1 MELRLWKVVI
11 HGWQPFTSDS
21 QTSAAALSSPLAGSC
36 LRPTASSA
44 SMYWILPLQRMLHT
58 LVEKRQRYEFFQPF
72 FPLYT
77 VLSLNLGKCES
88 FKKSYPLLS
97 QSMKDYRKLD
107 KKSHISW
114 ILNSNI
120 FSLYYITNV
129 SKYACCNV
137 YMQMLAPSS
146 DVSNRC
152 LFTDIHK
159 FKSLAKATECC
170 TGPTQQSAYRKI
182 QYMVSARLSF

>member
-1 MELRLWKVVI
+1 MGGTSSLEGSHPWMAAIYIGQSDFCGGTLISSCWVV
-11 HGWQPFTSDS
+11 
-21 QTSAAALSSPLAGSC
+21 SAAHCFFSKYVLNS
-36 LRPTASSA
+36 TAAEDVTHISGKKA
-44 SMYWILPLQRMLHT
+44 T
-58 LVEKRQRYEFFQPF
+58 LWVFPAI

-146 DVSNRC
+146 DVSKTDVC
-152 LFTDIHK
+152 LLTST
-159 FKSLAKATECC
+159 SLN
-170 TGPTQQSAYRKI
+170 
-182 QYMVSARLSF
+182 L